1 MIKLSRPSKMPCPSW
16 SLEAIETC
24 PASIGSDGDLV
35 DACKGC
41 YAVGGNYRF
50 PNVRNVRIHNKQD
63 WKRDEWVS
71 DMVVALQNYR
81 YFRWFDSGDMYHK
94 KLAYKILEVC
104 KQTEWCNHWIPTRM
118 HKFTKFKQVLNE
130 LNELPNVVVR
140 YSSDSVTGKTI
151 EGKYTSTII
160 PFLKI
165 KTKATICRAFER
177 EGKCGTCRA
186 CWSKDEPLIAYVAH
200 GQSMKSLLMN
210 KGVV

>member
-81 YFRWFDSGDMYHK
+81 YFRWFDSGDVYHK

-118 HKFTKFKQVLNE
+118 HKFAKFKQVLNE

-165 KTKATICRAFER
+165 KTKATICMAFER

-200 GQSMKSLLMN
+200 GRAMKSLLMN
-210 KGVV
+210 KGVA